1 MTPYFLRD
9 GPPTRV
15 RRANN
20 QRGVGGNLDP
30 ESRPHTSPRE
40 RITYILPK
48 NSAILSSKKKEFTHL
63 PYDRIVYTYSY
74 LPVSSD
80 IRELISLNDA
90 VSFKTRQIG
99 HRMEKKKN
107 MVRVFRLF
115 VLDEPIGR
123 ETRGRTIRPR
133 IEIDVCA

>member
-1 MTPYFLRD
+1 M
-9 GPPTRV
+9 
-15 RRANN
+15 
-20 QRGVGGNLDP
+20 
-30 ESRPHTSPRE
+30 
-40 RITYILPK
+40 
-48 NSAILSSKKKEFTHL
+48 
-63 PYDRIVYTYSY
+63 YTYSY

-99 HRMEKKKN
+99 HRMEKEKN